1 MSTAN
6 FSLPK
11 LHTCLQDE
19 IDAMTTL
26 AELLKAEEAAL
37 VDGNVSELSRL
48 TQDKS
53 QLIMQLSKLENE
65 RKACLIQQGYSS
77 DAKGMQD
84 YFLKAATELSAAKD
98 WEKLLHISEQ
108 AKEINRTN
116 GVLINRQFNRNQSAL
131 NILQQNHPTGTMY
144 GPNGQATNGSASGRG
159 FIAG

>member
-6 FSLPK
+6 FSPPQ

-19 IDAMTTL
+19 IYAMTTL
-26 AELLKAEEAAL
+26 AELLKTEETAL

-48 TQDKS
+48 TQEKS
-53 QLIMQLSKLENE
+53 QLIMRLSKLENE
-65 RKACLIQQGYSS
+65 RKNCLIQHGYTS

-84 YFLKAATELSAAKD
+84 YFLKTATESAAAKD

-108 AKEINRTN
+108 AKETNRTN

-131 NILQQNHPTGTMY
+131 NILQQNHPTGAMY
-144 GPNGQATNGSASGRG
+144 GPNGQATNSGTSGRG
-159 FIAG
+159 FITG